1 MMRDDFC
8 ALILT
13 HGRPASVLTLTSL
26 QSYGYTGKVYFVVD
40 DEDKTLPE
48 YRALYGDRV
57 LTFSKA
63 EIAARFDEADNF
75 NDRRAIF
82 YARNAAFDLA
92 RSVGCRYFIQL
103 DDDYISWYYRF
114 GGTGEYGVFR
124 LDPLDWIFE
133 RLVEYLAATPFAS
146 IAISQGGDHIGGG
159 LAKKTISAKRKA
171 MNTFVCDTER
181 RFAFVG
187 RVNEDVNTYVAEQR
201 RGVSFLTFMSA
212 QVNQRATQT
221 AAGGMTDLY
230 RDSGTYVKSFYSV
243 MLAPSCVRVSELGD
257 PRVEGVGHRRLHHL
271 IDWNAAA
278 PLILEERHRKPDAKP
293 KRARK
298 AKASA

>member
-1 MMRDDFC
+1 MRDDFC

-13 HGRPASVLTLTSL
+13 HGRPDRVFTLRALETH
-26 QSYGYTGKVYFVVD
+26 GYTGKVYFVVD
-40 DEDKTLPE
+40 DEDKTLPQ
-48 YRALYGDRV
+48 YRELYGDRV

-92 RSVGCRYFIQL
+92 ASVGCRYFIQL
-103 DDDYISWYYRF
+103 DDDYSGFYYRF
-114 GGTGEYGVFR
+114 DGAGEYGNWK

-159 LAKKTISAKRKA
+159 DAKKVVGAKRKA
-171 MNTFVCDTER
+171 MNSFICDTER

-187 RVNEDVNTYVAEQR
+187 RINEDVNTYTGEQR
-201 RGVSFLTFMSA
+201 RGLAFLSIMAA
-212 QVNQRATQT
+212 QVNQKATQSN
-221 AAGGMTDLY
+221 AGGMTELY
-230 RDSGTYVKSFYSV
+230 LDSGTYVKSFYSV
-243 MLAPSCVRVSELGD
+243 MLAPSCVKVSELGD

-298 AKASA
+298 KAA